1 MSVRT
6 KRTKSSNGKH
16 GCACLFISLVVLFNP
31 VTHAI
36 AADGRANPDR
46 LRDKCSTVIVG
57 KGVAAAGEMLL
68 AHNEDLGNYSAHH
81 YRHVPHAKHQAGETV
96 TTHFGAVVPQ
106 VAETYAYTGTSLFD
120 IAYSPGDVT
129 SGINENLVV
138 VVNNASYRRD
148 APEVLP
154 NQGRLMW
161 TEFTK
166 FALERARTAA
176 EAVEIIGSLASTYK
190 LGADSGTIFGVIDPN
205 EGWWVEVTL
214 DGQWVAQRIAEN
226 TASER
231 ANIFRIGVVD
241 FADKANFKYSD
252 DLVDFARQR
261 GWYHSGDFNFT
272 TVYADPTKVD
282 NPYNTRRTWR
292 INALLKDAVAARA
305 VEPPLLMSVLRDH
318 YEGTEFDL
326 TAGHTLGSP
335 HYTDERTLCRM
346 DTEVSTVIQPRTRI
360 GHREVPPDIGGISWR
375 ALGTPCSS
383 IYTPWYLGSPNVPAE
398 FQTGDSHYS
407 RDSAYWVARNLS
419 KSVDIRYQKSVV
431 DPWVNRRDQ
440 FEATLFNNQ
449 GVVEAQALELYRS
462 DPGKARSYLSGYTS
476 RIANEALGVMR
487 ETTAL
492 VESH

>member
-6 KRTKSSNGKH
+6 KPSNGKH
-16 GCACLFISLVVLFNP
+16 EFACLFISLVVLFNP
-31 VTHAI
+31 VTPAN

-57 KGVAAAGEMLL
+57 KGVAADGEMLL

-81 YRHVPHAKHQAGETV
+81 YRHVTHAKHQPGETV
-96 TTHFGAVVPQ
+96 TTHFGAIVPQ
-106 VAETYAYTGTSLFD
+106 VEETYGYSGTSIFD

-129 SGINENLVV
+129 SGINENLVA

-148 APEVLP
+148 APAVLP
-154 NQGRLMW
+154 NTGRLMW

-166 FALERARTAA
+166 FALERAKTAA

-214 DGQWVAQRIAEN
+214 DGQWVAQRIAED

-241 FADKANFKYSD
+241 FADKANFRYSG
-252 DLVDFARQR
+252 DLVDFARQQ
-261 GWYHSGDFNFT
+261 GWYRSGDFNFT
-272 TVYADPTKVD
+272 TAYADPAKVD
-282 NPYNTRRTWR
+282 SPYNTRRTWR
-292 INALLKDAVAARA
+292 INALLKDAVTTKT
-305 VEPPLLMSVLRDH
+305 VKPPLLMSVLRDH
-318 YEGTEFDL
+318 YEGTAFDL

-335 HYTDERTLCRM
+335 HHTDERTLCRM

-360 GHREVPPDIGGISWR
+360 GHLDIPPDIGGISWR

-383 IYTPWYLGSPNVPAE
+383 VFTPWYLGSQKVPAE
-398 FQTGDSHYS
+398 FKTGDSHYS
-407 RDSAYWVARNLS
+407 RDSAYWTARNLS
-419 KSVDIRYQKSVV
+419 KSVDMRYRKEVI
-431 DPWVNRRDQ
+431 DPWVSRRDQ
-440 FEATLFNNQ
+440 FEATLFDSQ
-449 GVVEAQALELYRS
+449 GNVEANALEIYRR
-462 DPGKARSYLSGYTS
+462 DADKARAYLSEYSS
-476 RIANEALGVMR
+476 RIANEALGIMR
-487 ETTAL
+487 EMTVFA
-492 VESH
+492 ESH